1 MALPVVM
8 SAMLGAIAF
17 MVVDSALDDPPAL
30 FGGGTTKVEAAQ
42 KRQRKQERRRQERRR
57 NSSPAKLIPKLADP
71 DSGRLRPSETSNC
84 RNARKHNGISA
95 PCSRADDGAHESTS
109 PQASISAAQAL
120 EILGLKAG
128 ATEQEIRAAYTRLMK
143 RVHPDFGESNFF
155 AAQLNE
161 VTQLS
166 CGRGA
171 DRATLLEVV
180 EGSTNIDGNTT
191 AILGL
196 CSFSCTAT
204 SRHGSG
210 RAALSTRVAVRSA
223 ICGPSTT
230 SWPST
235 RSSSKRAASWP
246 SRLLA
251 TAEEDRLN
259 ISPWPGEIYGC
270 LEFGSSTCAKRSLF
284 MISVRS
290 SPTSSPMLMFRNCA
304 SNASCPIMSCV
315 SGNSFVRSWPLYFI
329 LRAKSVRLARS
340 SCGVVAWGC
349 STGPDCEFC

>member
-1 MALPVVM
+1 VALPVVM

-17 MVVDSALDDPPAL
+17 MVVDSPLDHPPAL

-71 DSGRLRPSETSNC
+71 DSCRLRPSETSNC

-180 EGSTNIDGNTT
+180 EGSTNIDGQYDRDTGAMLFQLHRYIET
-191 AILGL
+191 WVGPRCPEYEGGCAVCYMWAIYD
-196 CSFSCTAT
+196 
-204 SRHGSG
+204 
-210 RAALSTRVAVRSA
+210 
-223 ICGPSTT
+223 
-230 SWPST
+230 
-235 RSSSKRAASWP
+235 K
-246 SRLLA
+246 LA
-251 TAEEDRLN
+251 KYTQ
-259 ISPWPGEIYGC
+259 
-270 LEFGSSTCAKRSLF
+270 
-284 MISVRS
+284 
-290 SPTSSPMLMFRNCA
+290 
-304 SNASCPIMSCV
+304 
-315 SGNSFVRSWPLYFI
+315 
-329 LRAKSVRLARS
+329 
-340 SCGVVAWGC
+340 
-349 STGPDCEFC
+349 

>member
-1 MALPVVM
+1 
-8 SAMLGAIAF
+8 
-17 MVVDSALDDPPAL
+17 
-30 FGGGTTKVEAAQ
+30 VEAAQ

-71 DSGRLRPSETSNC
+71 DSCRLRPSETSNC

-180 EGSTNIDGNTT
+180 EGSTNIDGQYDRDTGAMLFQLHRYIET
-191 AILGL
+191 WVGPRCPEYEGGCAVCYMWAIYD
-196 CSFSCTAT
+196 
-204 SRHGSG
+204 
-210 RAALSTRVAVRSA
+210 
-223 ICGPSTT
+223 
-230 SWPST
+230 
-235 RSSSKRAASWP
+235 K
-246 SRLLA
+246 LA
-251 TAEEDRLN
+251 KYTQ
-259 ISPWPGEIYGC
+259 
-270 LEFGSSTCAKRSLF
+270 
-284 MISVRS
+284 
-290 SPTSSPMLMFRNCA
+290 
-304 SNASCPIMSCV
+304 
-315 SGNSFVRSWPLYFI
+315 
-329 LRAKSVRLARS
+329 
-340 SCGVVAWGC
+340 
-349 STGPDCEFC
+349 